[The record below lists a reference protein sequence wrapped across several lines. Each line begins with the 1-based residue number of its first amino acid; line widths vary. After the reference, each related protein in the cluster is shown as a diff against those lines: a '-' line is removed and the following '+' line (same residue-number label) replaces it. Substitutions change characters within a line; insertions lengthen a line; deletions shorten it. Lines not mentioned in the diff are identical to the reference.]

1 MSPYMSRVMTLSINY
16 DKGNFTFPLFKASE
30 MIKTIR
36 QAFERNIPKADWMDD
51 STKEKALEKVR
62 SDNCDLV
69 NDHTT

>member
-1 MSPYMSRVMTLSINY
+1 
-16 DKGNFTFPLFKASE
+16 